1 MKNTRLT
8 LSLLLVVGAL
18 TGVRAGD
25 AKDASR
31 TEVNFANPEKFA
43 DAADGPRGSDFGR
56 DANLQE
62 LREYIQKRAD
72 VVLPEGQRLTVTVT
86 DVDFAGEVEPWRTP
100 QMNDARL
107 VKEIYPPR
115 INLDFRLT
123 DASGAVIKEGNR
135 RLTDLTFMMNLHGPD
150 RSERRLYERDLLDKW
165 IRQEFGRA
173 KKK

>member
-8 LSLLLVVGAL
+8 LSLLFVVGAL
-18 TGVRAGD
+18 TGVHAGD
-25 AKDASR
+25 AKEASR
-31 TEVNFANPEKFA
+31 TEVNFANPEKFT
-43 DAADGPRGSDFGR
+43 DAADGQRGSDFGR

-72 VVLPEGQRLTVTVT
+72 AILPEGQRLTVTVT

-150 RSERRLYERDLLDKW
+150 RSERRVYERDLLDKW
-165 IRQEFGRA
+165 LRQEFGRA